1 MTIQPR
7 TSKFEFVDGLRG
19 VAALQVVLLH
29 YGSAFLPVF
38 TRAGLPEHFAWEKVA
53 SNSPLFF
60 AVQGYVAVYV
70 FFIMSGF
77 VLAGSF
83 LNSTSSIT
91 TQALKRSIRLYLPV
105 AASLIIAALLKL
117 FFHSARVHASEISG
131 STWLAQ
137 LWSDDLNPVRFAKE
151 LAINSMFFGYG
162 QSSIFSHIQFLTS
175 SQTLIP
181 VAHSTNPPLW
191 TLHLEFWGS
200 IVLLVTAFIIRSF
213 PKLFVRCAMLVLF
226 VTAGTSFLSLFLL
239 GFVIYLK
246 VHTGDLKTPP
256 FHSAVGLTMLAG
268 GILLAFAPLEPQFQK
283 ILDAANRMPV
293 MSALNAFQFQCEV
306 SAILIFFGVLLCRVA
321 HELLSSRIPQ
331 WLGKIS
337 FSLYLTHFGILL
349 TLGCAVFSWIRPFGY
364 MTAVIASTSIG
375 LTASLLIAIP
385 FYKYVDRTSIRISRR
400 VAQYPHHGSAV
411 SRQSMER

>member
-1 MTIQPR
+1 
-7 TSKFEFVDGLRG
+7 
-19 VAALQVVLLH
+19 
-29 YGSAFLPVF
+29 
-38 TRAGLPEHFAWEKVA
+38 LPEHFAWEKVA
-53 SNSPLFF
+53 SNSPLFI

-83 LNSTSSIT
+83 LNSTSSIA

-105 AASLIIAALLKL
+105 AASLIIAAILKL
-117 FFHSARVHASEISG
+117 LFHGARVHASEISG
-131 STWLAQ
+131 STWLTQ
-137 LWSDDLNPVRFAKE
+137 LWSNDLNSVQFAKE

-181 VAHSTNPPLW
+181 VVHSTNPPLW

-200 IVLLVTAFIIRSF
+200 IILLGAAFVIRSF
-213 PKLFVRCAMLVLF
+213 PKLIARCAMLVLF

-246 VHTGDLKTPP
+246 VHTHDLKASP
-256 FHSAVGLTMLAG
+256 FRSAAGLALLAG
-268 GILLAFAPLEPQFQK
+268 GILLAFIPLDSQFQQ
-283 ILDAANRMPV
+283 ILDATNRIPV

-306 SAILIFFGVLLCRVA
+306 SATLIFVGVLLCRGA
-321 HELLSSRIPQ
+321 RELLSSRIPQ
-331 WLGKIS
+331 WLGKVS
-337 FSLYLTHFGILL
+337 FSLYLTHFGVLL
-349 TLGCAVFSWIRPFGY
+349 TLGCAVFAWIRPFGY
-364 MTAVIASTSIG
+364 MTAVFASTSIG

-385 FYKYVDRTSIRISRR
+385 FYKYVDRTSIRISKR
-400 VAQYPHHGSAV
+400 VAQYPHHGAAI